1 MYVCVGMQVHLP
13 LMGLAAAKVTE
24 SGATVWAGGKL
35 VPGVSGILTADA
47 DADAGT
53 LVVTVGS
60 GTYAFA
66 VLA

>member
-1 MYVCVGMQVHLP
+1 
-13 LMGLAAAKVTE
+13 MGLAAAKVTE